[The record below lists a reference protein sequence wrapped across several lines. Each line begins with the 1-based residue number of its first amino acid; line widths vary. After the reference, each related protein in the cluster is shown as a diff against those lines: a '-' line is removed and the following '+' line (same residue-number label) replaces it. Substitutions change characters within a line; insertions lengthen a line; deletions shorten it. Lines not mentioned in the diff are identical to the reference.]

1 MVGGEGWTCLE
12 AKKVLGYEIGGMRV
26 GGGRLEMVGAEKGG
40 RIRGLEK
47 KELEI
52 ISGNK
57 VGGRRV
63 GSGWGGGLDML
74 GGQKSFRLWD
84 RRNEGWRG
92 TVGDGW
98 SRKGWDHKR
107 VGEERTRNYF
117 RKEGWRKEGWKWLGG
132 RVGHAWRLKKF

>member
-47 KELEI
+47 KEQEI
-52 ISGNK
+52 ISGKK

-74 GGQKSFRLWD
+74 GGLKSFRL
-84 RRNEGWRG
+84 
-92 TVGDGW
+92 
-98 SRKGWDHKR
+98 
-107 VGEERTRNYF
+107 
-117 RKEGWRKEGWKWLGG
+117 
-132 RVGHAWRLKKF
+132 